1 VYQQDKVKRQQ
12 EAGKQVAAAP
22 VVAEKPKKE
31 EPKPVKNVND
41 HELREMRKEYQKQQK
56 TFQKLEEQLNKMKEE
71 KAKLESQLG
80 DPEFYSDKIKFQ
92 KLDEDYR
99 QLSAKLEAS
108 NKEYDKVF
116 EAMMELEEK
125 IGTN

>member
-1 VYQQDKVKRQQ
+1 
-12 EAGKQVAAAP
+12 
-22 VVAEKPKKE
+22 
-31 EPKPVKNVND
+31 
-41 HELREMRKEYQKQQK
+41 MRKEYQKQQK